1 MTKITVIS
9 HDNGQIEVHGEVPG
23 GVKPFDLL
31 MSAHAFIDC
40 VATYLK
46 QPKQKIIAHLML
58 LCQMIDDNPDK
69 TNRKAVEI
77 QLPNINKGDKQ

>member
-23 GVKPFDLL
+23 GVEPFSLL

-58 LCQMIDDNPDK
+58 LCQTIDANPDK
-69 TNRKAVEI
+69 MNRKAIEMK
-77 QLPNINKGDKQ
+77 LPNINKGDKQ

>member
-9 HDNGQIEVHGEVPG
+9 HDNDHIEVRGEVPG
-23 GVKPFDLL
+23 GVEPFSLL
-31 MSAHAFIDC
+31 MIAHAFIDC
-40 VATYLK
+40 ISTYLK

-58 LCQMIDDNPDK
+58 LCQTIDDNPDK
-69 TNRKAVEI
+69 LNRKAVEI

>member
-58 LCQMIDDNPDK
+58 LCQTIDANPDK
-69 TNRKAVEI
+69 LNRKAVEI
-77 QLPNINKGDKQ
+77 QLPNISKGDKQ

>member
-9 HDNGQIEVHGEVPG
+9 HDNGQIEVQGEVPG
-23 GVKPFDLL
+23 GVEPFSLL

-58 LCQMIDDNPDK
+58 LCQMIDANPDK
-69 TNRKAVEI
+69 LNRKAVEI